1 MRKFIYIFVA
11 FIACLFS
18 CDKAFENGELD
29 GMWRLKE
36 IEMHGISANPGNICF
51 SFQRHLV
58 LLGKYQEQGAPELY
72 MAEFEHND
80 GIITMKRFYAYP
92 GVEGVCNKEDLEKY
106 YIFND
111 VEVFVVDVL
120 SEDALV
126 MHTHDGRVYS
136 FRRW

>member
-1 MRKFIYIFVA
+1 MKNFIYIFVA

-29 GMWRLKE
+29 GMWRLE
-36 IEMHGISANPGNICF
+36 EVEMHDVSVSPGNVYF

-72 MAEFEHND
+72 MADFEHVD
-80 GIITMKRFYAYP
+80 GVITMTKFYAYP
-92 GVEGVCNKEDLEKY
+92 GVDGICNKEDLKKY

-111 VEVFVVDVL
+111 VEIFIVDVL
-120 SEDALV
+120 NDNALV
-126 MHTHDGRVYS
+126 MHTRDGRSYS